1 MSQVTHTK
9 FFLTCI
15 DKVLSH
21 LFIQRRFDVVRLFTG
36 RDAKIILLYLIMRFY
51 YHEKLGTIQIRD
63 IPTKEFL
70 FKKIGNRSSR
80 LSISKFIDSMVGTG
94 VLIKET
100 ATFDKR
106 KSILRPSA
114 LLVKEFEEM
123 HEQRDI
129 KLMGFSRNNE
139 VTPLEA
145 LLLI

>member
-1 MSQVTHTK
+1 MSQATHNH

-36 RDAKIILLYLIMRFY
+36 RDSKVILLYLIMRFY
-51 YHEKLGTIQIRD
+51 YSEKLGFVQLSD

-70 FKKIGNRSSR
+70 FKKIGHRSSR

-94 VLIKET
+94 VLIKEI

-114 LLVKEFEEM
+114 LLINEFEAM
-123 HEQRDI
+123 HQQRYV
-129 KLMGFSRNNE
+129 KLKGFSKNKE
-139 VTPLEA
+139 LTPLEA

>member
-1 MSQVTHTK
+1 MTQVTDTK

-51 YHEKLGTIQIRD
+51 YREKLGSIQISD

-80 LSISKFIDSMVGTG
+80 LSISKFIDSMAETG
-94 VLIKET
+94 VLIKEV

-114 LLVKEFEEM
+114 LLVKEFEAM
-123 HEQRDI
+123 HEQRDV
-129 KLMGFSRNNE
+129 KLKGFSKNNE
-139 VTPLEA
+139 VTSLEA
-145 LLLI
+145 LLSI

>member
-1 MSQVTHTK
+1 MTQVTDTK

-36 RDAKIILLYLIMRFY
+36 RDAKTILLYLIMRFY
-51 YHEKLGTIQIRD
+51 YREKLGSIQISD

-80 LSISKFIDSMVGTG
+80 LSISKFIDSMAETG
-94 VLIKET
+94 VLIKEV

-114 LLVKEFEEM
+114 LLVKEFEAM
-123 HEQRDI
+123 HEQRDV
-129 KLMGFSRNNE
+129 KLKGFSKNNE
-139 VTPLEA
+139 ATSLEA
-145 LLLI
+145 LLSI